1 MPEKKNAHIVNPLK
15 SENMG
20 RIQGKVK
27 VVMIRRKFKDIS
39 VSNVEKL
46 LTKP

>member
-1 MPEKKNAHIVNPLK
+1 MPEKKNAHIVNPHESK
-15 SENMG
+15 NMG

-27 VVMIRRKFKDIS
+27 VMIRRKFKDIS
-39 VSNVEKL
+39 VSNVKKL